1 MLTILVGAIGLF
13 VGSFLANV
21 VYRLKKKEQFVNGRS
36 KCPHCGHE
44 LSAMD
49 LVPVFSWV
57 ALRGKCRYCKAKI
70 SGEYA
75 QVEFLTGILFALSYF
90 ALSPSGQIE
99 IAQFVVWLIILSG
112 LIVLAVYDLK
122 WYLLPD
128 KILLPL
134 IIPAILLI
142 CLSFIDSGS
151 YKVVTGPLIAAVL
164 FGGFFYLLA
173 AVSGGKWMGGGDIKL
188 SFLMGLILG
197 IQKTSVAMLI
207 AFNAAAV
214 VGLYLLATKKLK
226 RDHQIPFG
234 PFLIAGTIVSYLYGQ
249 SIIDWYVELTGL
261 NLIFI

>member
-1 MLTILVGAIGLF
+1 MLTILIGALGLF

-44 LSAMD
+44 LSVID

-57 ALRGKCRYCKAKI
+57 ALKGKCRYCKATI

-75 QVEFLTGILFALSYF
+75 LVELLTGILFALSYF
-90 ALSPSGQIE
+90 ALMPSGQIE
-99 IAQFVVWLIILSG
+99 IAQFFVWLIILSG

-128 KILLPL
+128 KVLIPL
-134 IIPAILLI
+134 IIPSILLI
-142 CLSFIDSGS
+142 ILSFVDSGS
-151 YKVVTGPLIAAVL
+151 YKVISGPLIAAAV

-197 IQKTSVAMLI
+197 VQKTSVAMLL
-207 AFNAAAV
+207 AFNAAAI
-214 VGLYLLATKKLK
+214 VGVYLLLTRKLK

-234 PFLIAGTIVSYLYGQ
+234 PFLIAGTIVAYLYGQ
-249 SIIDWYVELTGL
+249 SIINWYVELTGL

>member
-1 MLTILVGAIGLF
+1 MLTILFCAIGLF

-21 VYRLKKKEQFVNGRS
+21 VYRLKKGEQFVNGRS
-36 KCPHCGHE
+36 KCPHCGHQ
-44 LSAMD
+44 LTALD

-57 ALRGKCRYCKAKI
+57 ALKSKCRYCKAKI

-75 QVEFLTGILFALSYF
+75 LVELLTGVLFALSYF
-90 ALSPSGQIE
+90 ALNPNGQIE
-99 IAQFVVWLIILSG
+99 IAQFFVWLIVLSG

-128 KILLPL
+128 KVLLPL
-134 IIPAILLI
+134 IIPAMILI
-142 CLSFIDSGS
+142 CLAFIDTGS
-151 YKVVTGPLIAAVL
+151 YRVLTGPLIAAVL

-207 AFNAAAV
+207 AFNTAAI
-214 VGLYLLATKKLK
+214 VGVYLLVTKKLK

-234 PFLIAGTIVSYLYGQ
+234 PFLIAGTIAAYLFGQ